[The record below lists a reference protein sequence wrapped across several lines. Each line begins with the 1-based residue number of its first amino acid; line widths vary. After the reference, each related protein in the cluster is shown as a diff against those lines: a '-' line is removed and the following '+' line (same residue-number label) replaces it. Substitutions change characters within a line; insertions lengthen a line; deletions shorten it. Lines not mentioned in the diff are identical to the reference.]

1 MPTNILDTAA
11 AAWNK
16 RKEENKASKQ
26 QSLRDGSSTGTGF
39 SKTSTSMLVDPPTN
53 SASTDVASVTGTS
66 IGNTSIVN
74 AAIVDASTQT
84 CSTLSTHISLEQMI
98 MKTFD
103 DSCHMLISEI
113 GLEAENNSENRFAI
127 WTSLDYQQRF
137 DRVRSVA
144 AFLLAFKT
152 LKTKEERQAH
162 VFAYR
167 SDGNDPEE
175 EALLKDICEATLDD
189 LTRDDLGDLLE
200 ELAWL
205 ELRFHR
211 GETQW
216 QLDSAVHRYLIQTI
230 HPERSPRGESSTSR

>member
-137 DRVRSVA
+137 DRVRSVGIQD
-144 AFLLAFKT
+144 LENKG
-152 LKTKEERQAH
+152 R
-162 VFAYR
+162 
-167 SDGNDPEE
+167 
-175 EALLKDICEATLDD
+175 ATSTCLCISF
-189 LTRDDLGDLLE
+189 R
-200 ELAWL
+200 WK
-205 ELRFHR
+205 R
-211 GETQW
+211 
-216 QLDSAVHRYLIQTI
+216 
-230 HPERSPRGESSTSR
+230 PRGRGFAERHLRSHARRSHER